1 MVKNIGILN
10 LVTSKQEDIAID
22 GSTDYVLESV
32 DWGSPSGNLKTYR
45 LQNQIGETIVSTEV
59 STRQISITGYVYAR
73 MDGSYLGMSWND
85 YYAEQ
90 EEKIEE
96 AKDRLNR
103 LINLFNDV
111 RIYAGDCYIDGR
123 PTSAVKYGTDIRE
136 NNEVLCA
143 FTLEITCG
151 DPMFVSNNDLALML
165 TGVEKEF
172 IYPWRIKETKTN
184 TFGAKINVQ
193 NIEVTN
199 NGDVE
204 VGGIITITASGGQ
217 VVNPVVYKTSTGEQ
231 MEVDIT
237 LDDGDILTI
246 NTNPN
251 EEDVTLYDA
260 SEGEEQTAVEYILEG
275 STFIRFSQGSGI
287 YGYGVDSGQQY
298 AGINFEIKEKYFN
311 IKEE

>member
-22 GSTDYVLESV
+22 GSTDYVLDSV

-59 STRQISITGYVYAR
+59 STRSITIIGYVYAR
-73 MDGSYLGMSWND
+73 MDGDYLGMSWNE

-103 LINLFNDV
+103 LINLFQDV
-111 RIYAGDCYIDGR
+111 RITAGGCYIDGR
-123 PTSAVKYGTDIRE
+123 PTSAVKYGTDMRE

-143 FTLEITCG
+143 FMLEVTCG
-151 DPMFVSNNDLALML
+151 DPMFVSDNDLALML
-165 TGVEKEF
+165 TGVENKF
-172 IYPWRIKETKTN
+172 IYPWRIKEAKEN
-184 TFGAKINVQ
+184 VFGARINVQ
-193 NIEVTN
+193 NIEVVN
-199 NGDVE
+199 NGDVD
-204 VGGIITITASGGQ
+204 VGGIITITANGGQ

-231 MEVDIT
+231 IEIDIT
-237 LDDGDILTI
+237 LDDGDVLTI
-246 NTNPN
+246 NTNSN
-251 EEDVTLYDA
+251 EEDVTLMDA
-260 SEGEEQTAVEYILEG
+260 SDGLEHSAVEYILEG
-275 STFIRFSQGSGI
+275 STFIQFSQGSGI

-311 IKEE
+311 LKEE